1 MDRQLLIAK
10 KEVTYGTDVIPAAVD
25 TVWAEDVTFKP
36 TGQRVTPNPA
46 KPGVGPVA
54 DHTYGEHAAFS
65 FKIPLAASGTLGVAP
80 AFGPILKA
88 CGWDEAISAV
98 VGSESVTYS
107 LMANPVACDS
117 LSILWRE
124 ARRAH
129 KMLGWRGRASVELG
143 AGNRPMLA
151 CNGIGLFIPVVAAAE
166 LVHADANFAAWKD
179 AKPVSNGTTTMSFG
193 GFSDLGVREF
203 SFEQSDNVVFVDV
216 PGQEN
221 VTLAGE
227 RTFTGKMK
235 VTTPPIGT
243 LNLEALW
250 SAGTVSPF
258 SLTHGVLQGAG
269 NIVTVSGR
277 AQVSDAPEYARD
289 RGVDTTS
296 CSLKLVPS
304 SLTTDDDL
312 VIVLT

>member
-1 MDRQLLIAK
+1 MERQLLIAK
-10 KEVTYGTDVIPAAVD
+10 KETAYGTDANPAAVNS
-25 TVWAEDVTFKP
+25 VWAEDVTFKP

-54 DHTYGEHAAFS
+54 DHTYGEHAAFG
-65 FKIPLAASGTLGVAP
+65 FKIPLAASGVLGQAP
-80 AFGPILKA
+80 AWGFILKA
-88 CGWDEAISAV
+88 CGWDETISNV

-107 LMANPVACDS
+107 LMANPTACDS
-117 LSILWRE
+117 LSVLWRE
-124 ARRAH
+124 AKRAH

-143 AGNRPMLA
+143 AGNRPMLVV
-151 CNGIGLFIPVVAAAE
+151 NGIGLFVPVVAAAE
-166 LVHADANFAAWKD
+166 LVHADANFATWKD
-179 AKPVSNGTTTMSFG
+179 AKPVANGTSTMSFAG
-193 GFSDLGVREF
+193 VSDLGIREF

-221 VTLAGE
+221 VTLAGG

-243 LNLEALW
+243 LNLEDKWVSGAV
-250 SAGTVSPF
+250 SAW

-269 NIVTVSGR
+269 NIVTVNGR

-289 RGVDTTS
+289 NGVDTTS

-304 SLTTDDDL
+304 TLTNDDDL
-312 VIVLT
+312 VIVCT